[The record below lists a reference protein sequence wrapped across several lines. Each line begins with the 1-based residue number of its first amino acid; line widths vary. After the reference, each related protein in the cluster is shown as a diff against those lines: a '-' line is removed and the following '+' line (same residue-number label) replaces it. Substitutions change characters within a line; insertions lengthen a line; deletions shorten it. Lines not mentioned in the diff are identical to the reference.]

1 MEVLHGEIFLSSIPK
16 AQSITSKTEYD
27 SSVSDS
33 IEIITFTST
42 YPRTISNLNKLQIA
56 ASDGFITWG
65 TYSHNGVSSNIASVR
80 IVVDGS
86 YDSHGVMVYGD
97 LNITFT
103 NGSTITVTLKSGD
116 DTYESPMETYS
127 TIWS

>member
-1 MEVLHGEIFLSSIPK
+1 MAYNLVQMEVLHGEIFLSSIPK

-56 ASDGFITWG
+56 ASDGFIT
-65 TYSHNGVSSNIASVR
+65 
-80 IVVDGS
+80 
-86 YDSHGVMVYGD
+86 
-97 LNITFT
+97 
-103 NGSTITVTLKSGD
+103 
-116 DTYESPMETYS
+116 
-127 TIWS
+127 